1 MRLILAFAAA
11 LPLIAADQRFP
22 ADAGIVD
29 VTAEPYLA
37 DCSGASDATAAIQRA
52 LDENPSA
59 NRIIYLP
66 KGTYLISDTLRWPGG
81 RGEGQAAKRTIL
93 QGEHRD
99 ETILRLRDAC
109 PGFGAEA
116 AQAEDD
122 QGRPQGKAMIWTGVA
137 PAQRFRNAIR
147 NLTID
152 LGAGNPGAIGAR
164 FNTSNQGGV
173 FEVTIRAGADSGR
186 IGLDLG
192 YTGEIGPMLV
202 RNLRVVGCD
211 IGVHSWGAVN
221 SITMQ
226 DVHLEGQRT
235 VGISNFEQVLSI
247 EGLIARDVPL
257 VIDNRSGGGV
267 LTLIGAALTTDRP
280 AEAAIRNRG
289 YCYARDLAATGY
301 ALAVANQAGTK
312 ADVAGPAVDEYVS
325 HQPLANA
332 FAPEAVPRALHLPI
346 RRSPE
351 VPWDPPETWASP
363 LAYGGMPSD
372 GGDDTAA
379 IQAAIDSGATTVYLP
394 NGTWQ
399 LSGTLELRGNVR
411 RFLGCEASVI
421 GESVIDIVAGTAD
434 VVAIERLE
442 FLPIHEP
449 GPRLRHTAKRTA
461 VLSNLRMRRVG
472 KAYEALPGS
481 GDCFVNDCAGDS
493 WHFVAGQRAWLR
505 QVNPEG
511 DTPMLVNEG
520 ADLWVLGLKTENDGP
535 ALHASGGRTEILGA
549 FIYANSRR
557 DKNPLFVLEGGA
569 AFSVTMGES
578 SFRQKPFT
586 QLVVETRSGETR
598 IVGREAAARRGEGS
612 AIGLFSTAAVP

>member
-1 MRLILAFAAA
+1 MRLILALAMT
-11 LPLIAADQRFP
+11 LPLAAVDQRFP
-22 ADAGIVD
+22 EDAGIVD
-29 VTAEPYLA
+29 VSAAPYFA
-37 DCSGASDATAAIQRA
+37 DRSGASDATAAIQRA
-52 LDENPSA
+52 LDEHPSG

-66 KGTYLISDTLRWPGG
+66 KGTYLISDTLRWPAGKS
-81 RGEGQAAKRTIL
+81 EGAAAKRTIL

-109 PGFGAEA
+109 PGFGADA
-116 AQAEDD
+116 VQAKDD
-122 QGRPQGKAMIWTGVA
+122 QDRPQGKAMIWTGVA

-147 NLTID
+147 NLTLD

-173 FEVTIRAGADSGR
+173 FEVTIRAAEGSGR

-202 RNLRVVGCD
+202 RNLRVLGCD
-211 IGVHSWGAVN
+211 IGVHSWGSVN

-226 DVHLEGQRT
+226 DVYLEGQRT

-247 EGLIARDVPL
+247 EGLTSRNLPL
-257 VIDNRSGGGV
+257 VIDNRSGGAV
-267 LTLIGAALTTDRP
+267 LTLVGATMTNDSLS
-280 AEAAIRNRG
+280 EMAIRNRG
-289 YCYARDLAATGY
+289 HGYVRDLTTTGY
-301 ALAVANQAGTK
+301 AVAIANRTGTK
-312 ADVAGPAVDEYVS
+312 VDAVGPTVAEYVS
-325 HQPLANA
+325 HQPLASA
-332 FAPEAVPRALHLPI
+332 FTPEAVPSALHLPI

-351 VPWDPPETWASP
+351 IPWDPPEAWASP
-363 LAYGGMPSD
+363 LAYGGKPSD
-372 GGDDTAA
+372 GIDDTAA

-399 LSGTLELRGNVR
+399 LSGTLHLRGAVR
-411 RFLGCEASVI
+411 RFIGCEASLV
-421 GESVIDIVAGTAD
+421 GESIIDIVDGESP
-434 VVAIERLE
+434 VVVIERLE
-442 FLPIHEP
+442 LLPIHEP
-449 GPRLRHTAKRTA
+449 GPSLRHRSARTA
-461 VLSNLRMRRVG
+461 VLNNLRMRRTG
-472 KAYEALPGS
+472 FCYEAQSGA

-493 WHFVAGQRAWLR
+493 WRFVAGQHAWLR

-511 DTPMLVNEG
+511 DTPMLINDG

-535 ALHASGGRTEILGA
+535 ALHANGGRTEILGA

-569 AFSVTMGES
+569 VFSVTMGES

-586 QLVVETRSGETR
+586 QLVVETRDGDTR
-598 IVGREAAARRGEGS
+598 IITRETASRRGEGS
-612 AIGLFSTAAVP
+612 AIGLFSTRP